1 MSRNIDKSELI
12 QSFNVASKML
22 VTGFSLLNDLDLLI
36 EPQLKSEIS
45 ALKSEINGCTS
56 QNFDERMDVRV
67 RYLELIAK
75 EN

>member
-12 QSFNVASKML
+12 QSFNIASKML

-56 QNFDERMDVRV
+56 QNFDERMDARV

>member
-12 QSFNVASKML
+12 QSFNTASQMI

-56 QNFDERMDVRV
+56 QNFDERMDARV

>member
-12 QSFNVASKML
+12 QSFNTASQMI

-45 ALKSEINGCTS
+45 ALKSEINGRTS

-75 EN
+75 EK

>member
-12 QSFNVASKML
+12 QSFNIASKML

-45 ALKSEINGCTS
+45 ALKSEINGRTS

-75 EN
+75 EK

>member
-12 QSFNVASKML
+12 QSFNTASQMI
-22 VTGFSLLNDLDLLI
+22 VTGFSLLDDLDLLI

-45 ALKSEINGCTS
+45 ALKSEINGRTS

-75 EN
+75 EK

>member
-12 QSFNVASKML
+12 QSFNTASQMI

-45 ALKSEINGCTS
+45 ALKSEINGRTS

-75 EN
+75 ER